1 MNDQDSRSALLAAG
15 LDVDVWDQSLRP
27 VDDLVVVGVGLDGLG
42 LLDDVGDVVGQAQE
56 VLLELVVADLAG
68 DLELAL
74 GEISEDVVRLD
85 GLDKDHFRLACTRR
99 IERHLVSVVTNAT
112 CFLRDLGVEDPAAAF
127 VAEWERAAVKHPGM
141 TLDCDGPTDEN
152 RFYALAE
159 EVGEVAASLTYDNA
173 QGTGH
178 GADTVAEVTQ
188 VGALALAWLVRYQDG
203 GER

>member
-1 MNDQDSRSALLAAG
+1 MTTCPFVTKAALYMERTA
-15 LDVDVWDQSLRP
+15 DWTP
-27 VDDLVVVGVGLDGLG
+27 VSPLTTVGMWNH
-42 LLDDVGDVVGQAQE
+42 
-56 VLLELVVADLAG
+56 
-68 DLELAL
+68 AL

-141 TLDCDGPTDEN
+141 TLDCDGPTDEL

-159 EVGEVAASLTYDNA
+159 EVGEVAAALTYDNKA
-173 QGTGH
+173 GTGH
-178 GADTVAEVTQ
+178 NADLISEVTQ
-188 VGALALAWLVRYQDG
+188 VGALALAWLARYQDG
-203 GER
+203 EEQ

>member
-1 MNDQDSRSALLAAG
+1 MTTCPFVTKAALYMERTS
-15 LDVDVWDQSLRP
+15 DWTP
-27 VDDLVVVGVGLDGLG
+27 VSPITTVGMWNH
-42 LLDDVGDVVGQAQE
+42 
-56 VLLELVVADLAG
+56 
-68 DLELAL
+68 AL

-127 VAEWERAAVKHPGM
+127 VAEYERAAIKHPGM

-173 QGTGH
+173 NSTGH
-178 GADTVAEVTQ
+178 NADTIAEVTQ
-188 VGALALAWLVRYQDG
+188 VGALALAWLVRYQ
-203 GER
+203 GESSNA